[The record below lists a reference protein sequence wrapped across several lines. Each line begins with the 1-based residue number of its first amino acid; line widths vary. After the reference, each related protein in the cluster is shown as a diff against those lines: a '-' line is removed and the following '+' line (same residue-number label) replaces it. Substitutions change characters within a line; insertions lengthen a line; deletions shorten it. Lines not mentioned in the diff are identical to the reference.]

1 MIWHPMSIQTG
12 VLPRE
17 IISAKG
23 DILITKDGQ
32 EIIDAIS
39 SWWTCIHGHRNPEI
53 MDAIRSQTKE
63 LDHVI
68 FAGFTHPPAE
78 ELASLIHDSTNHD
91 FEKIFFSD
99 NGSNAV
105 EIGVK
110 IALQFYKN
118 RNRVGSSPDKNR
130 RKFIR
135 FSLSYHGDS
144 IGAMSLGGESV
155 FTRIFRDLSFPTEE
169 FQTPNCVRCPFGKK
183 PESCKTECLDEFRTY
198 LESSADEVVGVV
210 LEPLISGANGM
221 IFHSKKFLQELRR
234 LTSEHGILLI
244 LDEVFTG
251 LFRTGEW
258 YAYQYAEIKPDI
270 ICLAKGLT
278 GGTLPLAVTLVTKE
292 IFNEFDSPD
301 PNKAF
306 FHGHTMAGNPI
317 ACSAA
322 VASLKILKR
331 EGIHLIKTLNA
342 SLVDMLSRLSIN
354 LGSRIRDP
362 RVLGSVLAFEVEQDM
377 GPDEYLNPLGRTIRE
392 NCLAQGVLIR
402 PLGNT
407 VYLTPSYH
415 ISEENLAKIFQV
427 LEQVIE
433 KEFTEIKS

>member
-1 MIWHPMSIQTG
+1 MSIQTG
-12 VLPRE
+12 VLPIE

-23 DILITKDGQ
+23 DILITKDGK

-53 MDAIRSQTKE
+53 MEAIRAQTKE

-78 ELASLIHDSTNHD
+78 ELARLLHESTNHD
-91 FEKIFFSD
+91 YGKMFFSD

-155 FTRIFRDLSFPTEE
+155 FTRIFRDLSFPTVE
-169 FQTPNCVRCPFGKK
+169 FTTPNCIRCPYGKK
-183 PESCKTECLDEFRTY
+183 QESCETECLDEFRIY
-198 LESSADEVVGVV
+198 LDRSADEAVGVV

-234 LTSEHGILLI
+234 LTSEHDILLI

-251 LFRTGEW
+251 LFRTGDW
-258 YAYQYAEIKPDI
+258 YAYQYAEIQPDI

-278 GGTLPLAVTLVTKE
+278 GGTLPLAVTLVKE
-292 IFNEFDSPD
+292 EIYSEFDSLD

-317 ACSAA
+317 ACAAA
-322 VASLKILKR
+322 VASIKILKR
-331 EGIHLIKTLNA
+331 EGRELVQNLNR
-342 SLVDMLSRLSIN
+342 SLQEKLDRLSKR

-362 RVLGSVLAFEVEQDM
+362 RILGSVLAFEVEQDM

-392 NCLAQGVLIR
+392 SCLSQGVLIR

-415 ISEENLAKIFQV
+415 ISKENLTKIFKV